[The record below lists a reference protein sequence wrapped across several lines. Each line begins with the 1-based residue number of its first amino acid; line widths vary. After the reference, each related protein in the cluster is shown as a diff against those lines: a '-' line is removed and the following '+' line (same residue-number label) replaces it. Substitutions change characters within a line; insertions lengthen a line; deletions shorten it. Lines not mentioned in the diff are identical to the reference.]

1 MTHPLEHLAPYVD
14 GTLAPSE
21 RAAVDEH
28 LRSCARCRG
37 EVTAARAAREMLRS
51 LPAPTAPDLAASS
64 FTPER
69 VTELAAPRVA
79 PRSPWARMAPALA
92 AAAVVALVAIVAPR
106 LGTSSDD
113 AGSGGIEAADTALA
127 PTGPVRLVL
136 DDTDYDVASLQE
148 AATAYV
154 TSLTAQ
160 SDAAAAG
167 ASPAEGATVGA
178 TAGEALRFAG
188 RARSAEATR
197 CLEEAF
203 PGFPGEIAAARL
215 ARFEGTPAYL
225 GFVLERPGPGL
236 PPDTLALWVAS
247 ARDCSILSITSARL

>member
-14 GTLAPSE
+14 GSLAPRE
-21 RAAVDEH
+21 RAVVEEH
-28 LRSCARCRG
+28 LRSCVRCRS
-37 EVTAARAAREMLRS
+37 EVSAARAARELLRS
-51 LPAPTAPDLAASS
+51 LPDPVVPDLAASS

-69 VTELAAPRVA
+69 VAQLARPRVA
-79 PRSPWARMAPALA
+79 TRSPWAKVVPALA
-92 AAAVVALVAIVAPR
+92 AAVVVALVAIAAPR

-113 AGSGGIEAADTALA
+113 SGSGGIEAADTAVA
-127 PTGPVRLVL
+127 PPGPVRLAI
-136 DDTDYDVASLQE
+136 DGTDYDVARLQE
-148 AATAYV
+148 AATAYAA
-154 TSLTAQ
+154 SLTAQ
-160 SDAAAAG
+160 SADAAAG
-167 ASPAEGATVGA
+167 TSPAESSVGT
-178 TAGEALRFAG
+178 TAGEPLRFAG

-197 CLEEAF
+197 CLRRAF

-236 PPDTLALWVAS
+236 APDTVSIWVAA